1 MMGQIAQQKDK
12 RIITSTLVPK
22 IPGALL
28 TIFQKAFQKKALK
41 TVLDHEKA
49 KANFH

>member
-1 MMGQIAQQKDK
+1 LLNRKIRESSHLQ
-12 RIITSTLVPK
+12 LVPK
-22 IPGALL
+22 IAGAIL